1 MESWTKNYFVGWSID
16 LSLSAQLTYCIDF
29 LFLRGLLF
37 WLIPWFIQISGSGCW
52 ILISN
57 LKYLII
63 PLLSYGPPERLP
75 TSAFAA
81 GFKVAPLPWAMGLS
95 SGTDRYEVV
104 TWTGELPTF
113 LDFLAPAR
121 KRLPY
126 GGDWAPWIPFP
137 FRISLTYGT
146 ERHTEAEIK
155 KRLGFPTPFFV
166 FRFLPRVPSLGCS
179 LTTIKIK
186 HWDGYRWAT
195 YVLCW
200 TLLTFFR
207 FFFGHC
213 LNH

>member
-29 LFLRGLLF
+29 RITIF

-57 LKYLII
+57 FKYLIL
-63 PLLSYGPPERLP
+63 PLLSHGPPSRLP

-81 GFKVAPLPWAMGLS
+81 GLKVAPLPWAMDLS

-113 LDFLAPAR
+113 LDFLAPPTEEP
-121 KRLPY
+121 L
-126 GGDWAPWIPFP
+126 IPFP

-166 FRFLPRVPSLGCS
+166 FWFLPRVPSLGGS
-179 LTTIKIK
+179 FTTIKKALGRI
-186 HWDGYRWAT
+186 
-195 YVLCW
+195 
-200 TLLTFFR
+200 
-207 FFFGHC
+207 
-213 LNH
+213 

>member
-1 MESWTKNYFVGWSID
+1 MLDSDKQFEVFNNPFTELRTSWT
-16 LSLSAQLTYCIDF
+16 
-29 LFLRGLLF
+29 
-37 WLIPWFIQISGSGCW
+37 P
-52 ILISN
+52 
-57 LKYLII
+57 
-63 PLLSYGPPERLP
+63 
-75 TSAFAA
+75 AFAA
-81 GFKVAPLPWAMGLS
+81 GFKVAPLPWAMDLS

-126 GGDWAPWIPFP
+126 WGDWAPWIPFP

-166 FRFLPRVPSLGCS
+166 FWFLPRVPSLGCS

-186 HWDGYRWAT
+186 HWDGGRLT
-195 YVLCW
+195 YYVELDS
-200 TLLTFFR
+200 L
-207 FFFGHC
+207 FFFGPC